1 MIGLVMCGGKGTRMK
16 SSEEKLLLKYKKPI
30 IEHVLNA
37 FKNSGIFSKI
47 VCVTSNNAPK
57 THKFVSDL
65 GIDILETKG
74 SGYVNDLNEAL
85 IKFDELIF
93 VASGDMPLLDSEII
107 QKIIKLVDEK
117 NVWTSILVRK
127 NFLQSL
133 GLDAEFFVNWND
145 EECAYTGISVV
156 DPRQIKNMQ
165 HVPESYVILDDKRVG
180 VNLNTQKD
188 FDLICTA

>member
-37 FKNSGIFSKI
+37 FENSGIFSKI

-57 THKFVSDL
+57 TREFVSGL

-74 SGYVNDLNEAL
+74 SGYVNDLGESL
-85 IKFDELIF
+85 LKFDELIF

-107 QKIIKLVDEK
+107 RKIVKLVNEK
-117 NVWTSILVRK
+117 NTWTSILVRK

-133 GLDAEFFVNWND
+133 GLEAEFFVNYNN
-145 EECAYTGISVV
+145 EECAYTGISIV
-156 DPRQIKNMQ
+156 DPKRIKNMQ
-165 HVPESYVILDDKRVG
+165 YVTESCVILDDKRVAT
-180 VNLNTQKD
+180 NLNTKKD
-188 FDLICTA
+188 YDLICAT

>member
-57 THKFVSDL
+57 THKFVSGL
-65 GIDILETKG
+65 GIDILKTKG
-74 SGYVNDLNEAL
+74 SGYVNDLNESL

-107 QKIIKLVDEK
+107 QKIMKLVNGK
-117 NVWTSILVRK
+117 NAWTSILVRK

-133 GLDAEFFVNWND
+133 GLEAEFFVNYNN
-145 EECAYTGISVV
+145 EECAYTGISIV
-156 DPRQIKNMQ
+156 DPNQIKNMQ
-165 HVPESYVILDDKRVG
+165 YVPESYIVLDDRRVAA
-180 VNLNTQKD
+180 NLNTKKD
-188 FDLICTA
+188 YDLICTT

>member
-1 MIGLVMCGGKGTRMK
+1 MCGGKGTRMK
-16 SSEEKLLLKYKKPI
+16 SSEEKLLLKYKKPM
-30 IEHVLNA
+30 IEHVLSA

-74 SGYVNDLNEAL
+74 NGYVNDLNESL

-107 QKIIKLVDEK
+107 QKIIKLVNEK
-117 NVWTSILVRK
+117 NAWTSILVRK

-133 GLDAEFFVNWND
+133 GLEAEFFVNWNN
-145 EECAYTGISVV
+145 EECTYTGISIV
-156 DPRQIKNMQ
+156 DPTQIKNMQ
-165 HVPESYVILDDKRVG
+165 DVPESYIVLDDKRVA

-188 FDLICTA
+188 YDLICAT

>member
-1 MIGLVMCGGKGTRMK
+1 MCGGKGTRMN

-57 THKFVSDL
+57 THKFVSGL

-74 SGYVNDLNEAL
+74 SGYVNDLNESL

-107 QKIIKLVDEK
+107 QKIMKLVNEK
-117 NVWTSILVRK
+117 NAWTSILVRK

-133 GLDAEFFVNWND
+133 GLEAEFFVNYNN
-145 EECAYTGISVV
+145 EECTYTGISIV
-156 DPRQIKNMQ
+156 DPNQIKNMQ
-165 HVPESYVILDDKRVG
+165 YVPESYIILDDKRVAA
-180 VNLNTQKD
+180 NLNTKKD
-188 FDLICTA
+188 YDLICTT

>member
-1 MIGLVMCGGKGTRMK
+1 MCGGKGTRMK

-74 SGYVNDLNEAL
+74 SGYVNDLNDSL

-117 NVWTSILVRK
+117 NAWTSILVRK

-133 GLDAEFFVNWND
+133 GLEAEFFVNWNG
-145 EECAYTGISVV
+145 EECVYTGISIV
-156 DPRQIKNMQ
+156 DPNQIENIQ
-165 HVPESYVILDDKRVG
+165 HVPESYIILDDKRVA

-188 FDLICTA
+188 YNLICAT